1 MFCPDCGAP
10 NDDDAVYCGNCGA
23 LVNPDA
29 MPDIEG
35 GETPWTVPLESVDLE
50 ASEAVQGAGEEEI
63 LAADESRV
71 PATVAEPPTPPPP
84 PVYLSTAVQTSG
96 MAIASLVSGIA
107 GWTLFPLVGSI
118 LAIVFGYAARREIR
132 QRPEEL
138 TGDGLAVAGLVLG
151 WLAVGL
157 TVVGLCF
164 VAVALCLASSF
175 FGTAGG

>member
-1 MFCPDCGAP
+1 
-10 NDDDAVYCGNCGA
+10 
-23 LVNPDA
+23 
-29 MPDIEG
+29 MPL
-35 GETPWTVPLESVDLE
+35 TAPLEPVGLE
-50 ASEAVQGAGEEEI
+50 ASQEIQDAGEEEI
-63 LAADESRV
+63 LPANEA
-71 PATVAEPPTPPPP
+71 PKAATVAEPPAPPSP

-96 MAIASLVSGIA
+96 LAIASLVSGIA

-132 QRPEEL
+132 QRPDQL

-151 WLAVGL
+151 WLAVVL